1 MKHTNAAMLVLGLCS
16 VSLHAGF
23 LEDYQAVCK
32 LKPAE
37 AAPRFESLA
46 KTAPAAQKNNV
57 LYQAGKRYITLK
69 DYAKAEN
76 IASQITDKKAVL
88 LKMQIAQAQ
97 NNWNIIWKLSE
108 TEDITAWS
116 EADQF
121 TAYYLRGSAAMKM
134 GKLDLCEADTKAAL
148 EIVPNGTLEKAVL
161 YNRMAMICK
170 LRRKEADS
178 LIYYQ
183 MIIDMKSL
191 ANYGI
196 YKDAVREYK
205 RISAIMAKAPEV
217 KK

>member
-1 MKHTNAAMLVLGLCS
+1 MKHTIAAMLVLGLCS

-23 LEDYQAVCK
+23 LEDYRAACK
-32 LKPAE
+32 LKPAD
-37 AAPRFESLA
+37 AAPKFESLA

-57 LYQAGKRYITLK
+57 LYQAGKRYIALK

-76 IASQITDKKAVL
+76 IAGQITDKKAVL
-88 LKMQIAQAQ
+88 LNMQIAQAQ
-97 NNWNIIWKLSE
+97 NKWNNILNLSE
-108 TEDITAWS
+108 KEDITAWP

-121 TAYYLRGSAAMKM
+121 TAYALRGSAAMKM

-170 LRRKEADS
+170 LRKKEADS

-183 MIIDMKSL
+183 KIIDMKSL

-205 RISAIMAKAPEV
+205 RISATTVKAPAV